1 MRICINFLVSSA
13 MRMLVNLSGREAVEM
28 AEQLVDEQ
36 AGVAIYAF
44 GVGRGVDKTELE
56 KIINVCG
63 PHADNRYMA
72 LCTNDEAPW

>member
-1 MRICINFLVSSA
+1 
-13 MRMLVNLSGREAVEM
+13 M
-28 AEQLVDEQ
+28 AERLVDEQ
-36 AGVAIYAF
+36 AAVSIFAF

-63 PHADNRYMA
+63 PCVADTRYMA